1 VAVVFSS
8 PRDLPEEAVAD
19 RKSLEKIDLTASVVI
34 PLAVGGSYGYC
45 ISLGM
50 ARVERPWHADLISQL
65 RLIGEVITNAL
76 TRRESDEKILALM
89 EKLKTENVYLR
100 EETERIQAS
109 NGMLGDSA
117 ALGEVF
123 RQVAQVAATDT
134 TVLITGETG
143 VGKEL
148 LARAIHEQSGR
159 KGRPMV
165 TVNCSALPPTLVEA
179 ELFGREKGAYTGSM
193 TRQKGRFEIAD
204 GSTLFLDEVG
214 DLPPAIQPKLLR
226 ALQEGVF
233 ERLGSPRAIN
243 VDVRLI
249 AATNRDLKRM
259 VADGSLR
266 RDLFYRL
273 NVFPIRLPPLRER
286 REDIP
291 QLVWHFVRKYAG
303 RMGRPIDHI
312 PGETMQALMSLPW
325 EGNIREL
332 SNVIEHAVITSTQ
345 GSLRVRL
352 SEAPTVTESRGM
364 TLEAVER
371 RHIFAVLEE
380 AGWKISGPHG
390 AAERLGLKPT
400 TLRSRMKKLGIRSK
414 KSGDIS

>member
-1 VAVVFSS
+1 
-8 PRDLPEEAVAD
+8 
-19 RKSLEKIDLTASVVI
+19 
-34 PLAVGGSYGYC
+34 
-45 ISLGM
+45 
-50 ARVERPWHADLISQL
+50 
-65 RLIGEVITNAL
+65 
-76 TRRESDEKILALM
+76 
-89 EKLKTENVYLR
+89 
-100 EETERIQAS
+100 
-109 NGMLGDSA
+109 
-117 ALGEVF
+117 
-123 RQVAQVAATDT
+123 
-134 TVLITGETG
+134 
-143 VGKEL
+143 
-148 LARAIHEQSGR
+148 
-159 KGRPMV
+159 MV